1 MDQAN
6 ICLIHFYKRVSHLS
20 LLSST
25 CHDGQSSQS
34 RGTAQAPHVRLLP
47 VDERDWQDQCQGEE
61 PRRLHHRGFQEVRR
75 GAESSRRR
83 KQEEVRE
90 DAAGGEGEVR
100 GRHEGVVGERRRG
113 SHEAGEEGDASK
125 KKYEK
130 MQQVA
135 KEKFEVDMK
144 EWLENG
150 GEEAMRQAKKE

>member
-47 VDERDWQDQCQGEE
+47 VDERDWQDQWQREE
-61 PRRLHHRGFQEVRR
+61 
-75 GAESSRRR
+75 
-83 KQEEVRE
+83 
-90 DAAGGEGEVR
+90 AAGGEGEVR

-113 SHEAGEEGDASK
+113 GHEAGEEGDPSQERQEGRK
-125 KKYEK
+125 S
-130 MQQVA
+130 
-135 KEKFEVDMK
+135 
-144 EWLENG
+144 LTT
-150 GEEAMRQAKKE
+150 EAMMT